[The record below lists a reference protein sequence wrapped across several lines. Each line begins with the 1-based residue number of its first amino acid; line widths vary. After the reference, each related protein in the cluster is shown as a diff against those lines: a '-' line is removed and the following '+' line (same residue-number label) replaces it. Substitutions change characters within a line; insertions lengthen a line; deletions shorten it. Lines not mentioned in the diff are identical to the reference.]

1 MAEALRKAAPRIAS
15 HMNEDHSASLRAYLG
30 HYGGLPDGEYDVW
43 MTDLTAQGFVLE
55 YRVRDGTL
63 TAPKHEM
70 VAPFPRPITSASQ
83 VRAQLRCTHTALR
96 VHCICACACT
106 APAHTVPQVRTFAV
120 EMHTAAFKAL
130 GVRFRL
136 RHGYYM
142 DAAQQGQTKT
152 GRLWWCQGR
161 AFALGT
167 NSLRWPSLAVTSG
180 SGLLCTPRRD
190 S

>member
-1 MAEALRKAAPRIAS
+1 MYGVGMRQLASRPLGARAPTKKMENAPTTMAAALRKAAPRIAS

-55 YRVRDGTL
+55 YRARDGTL

-96 VHCICACACT
+96 VHCICACALR
-106 APAHTVPQVRTFAV
+106 PRTPC
-120 EMHTAAFKAL
+120 
-130 GVRFRL
+130 L
-136 RHGYYM
+136 R
-142 DAAQQGQTKT
+142 
-152 GRLWWCQGR
+152 
-161 AFALGT
+161 
-167 NSLRWPSLAVTSG
+167 
-180 SGLLCTPRRD
+180 
-190 S
+190 